1 MIRTALAIL
10 AASTI
15 AAAVTLPTATSTITA
30 TTLNRG
36 THFYFFSSKSMG
48 FASSSSIMLNDADVV
63 AHVASLV
70 HGSLVFTKATAGVID
85 ITQRDS
91 AISLYT
97 EKRRGV
103 RLVGSAVSEPPPLTL
118 PSP

>member
-1 MIRTALAIL
+1 MAQHRRLAEHCDI
-10 AASTI
+10 
-15 AAAVTLPTATSTITA
+15 V
-30 TTLNRG
+30 
-36 THFYFFSSKSMG
+36 
-48 FASSSSIMLNDADVV
+48 LNDADVV

-103 RLVGSAVSEPPPLTL
+103 RLVGSAVSEPPPFASLIFAAR
-118 PSP
+118 SSRREWR